1 MCNVVL
7 ISCFLDNVRK
17 NKCSTEYNPCVFQVC
32 VAFFRHRWR
41 FAGAEN
47 TTSLAQYCSSLVIH
61 SCQTEAVLSRF
72 GVCYT
77 HQLSENSVPSLR
89 FFDSVTTTLISSG
102 STLTPTQPV
111 LSHLPTCINPGSNGM
126 CERPCSS
133 VHALQENLFIESM
146 FETMTL

>member
-111 LSHLPTCINPGSNGM
+111 LSHLPSEGASILARTACVKGLVRVYTHYRKIYLLKA
-126 CERPCSS
+126 CLRP
-133 VHALQENLFIESM
+133 
-146 FETMTL
+146 